1 MANTQTAGNG
11 APQQR
16 APGKEIFGW
25 AMFDFANS
33 SYTTVIISVAF
44 CTVFTNII
52 VGDGP
57 DYRMGNLLW
66 SIALSISYAI
76 VVLTAPIFGAIMD
89 FSATK
94 KKFLFASYIITIAFT
109 ASLYFATPG
118 MIVLSIILVIVSN
131 FGFAV
136 GESFVSS
143 FLPDLGPP
151 SELGKI
157 SGWAWGLGYFGGLA
171 STILVSLL
179 GDSAN
184 PADMENLRYIGPITG
199 AFFLLAGIPTFL
211 WLRERGTAKILPK
224 GENYFSIGF
233 KRLAQ
238 TAGEVKEF
246 RDLAVFLIAFFFAY
260 AGLAVVIS
268 FAFIYGAQVI
278 KWDGTTKTMMFLITQ
293 VMAAG
298 GALLFGYLQDK
309 IGAVRTFNITLVIWI
324 VAVILIY
331 ATNDLTA
338 WLNATLGTDFRAQR
352 VFLVVGSVAGLC
364 LGSTQSSARAL
375 VGVFSPESKSGE
387 FYGFWGLSGKLSS
400 ILGLFGVGILQA
412 IFDLRTAILACSV
425 LFFIAFVI
433 TFFVNEKRGMKAAS
447 EHQGE

>member
-1 MANTQTAGNG
+1 
-11 APQQR
+11 
-16 APGKEIFGW
+16 
-25 AMFDFANS
+25 MFDFANS

-57 DYRMGNLLW
+57 EYRMGNLLW
-66 SIALSISYAI
+66 SVALSISYAI

-94 KKFLFASYIITIAFT
+94 KKFLFASYMITVAFT
-109 ASLYFATPG
+109 AGLYFATPG

-136 GESFVSS
+136 GESFVSA

-171 STILVSLL
+171 STIIVSLL
-179 GDSAN
+179 GPSDDPAN
-184 PADMENLRYIGPITG
+184 MAALRYMGPITA
-199 AFFLLAGIPTFL
+199 AFFLIAGIPTFL
-211 WLRERGTAKILPK
+211 WLRERGTAKILPA
-224 GENYFSIGF
+224 GQSYISIGF
-233 KRLAQ
+233 KRLGQ
-238 TAGEVKEF
+238 TARELKDF
-246 RDLAVFLIAFFFAY
+246 RDLAVFLVAFFFAY

-268 FAFIYGAQVI
+268 FAFIYGSQVI
-278 KWDGTTKTMMFLITQ
+278 KWDPTTKALMFVITQ
-293 VMAAG
+293 VTAAG
-298 GALLFGYLQDK
+298 GALLFGYVQDK
-309 IGAVRTFNITLVIWI
+309 IGAVRTFNLTLIIWI
-324 VAVILIY
+324 VAVVLIY

-338 WLNATLGTDFRAQR
+338 WLNTTLGTDFRSQR

-400 ILGLFGVGILQA
+400 IVGLFGVGILQA
-412 IFDLRTAILACSV
+412 IFDLRTAILACSA

-433 TFFVNEKRGMKAAS
+433 TFFVNEKRGMLAAS
-447 EHQGE
+447 QHQGE